1 LSQHE
6 TWKDEHGFTLM
17 ELVVTILIM
26 GLVFSIVAISAWGGW
41 MEGFQVN
48 SSTNQLAADLRQ
60 AHSKAMNRLAD
71 QTVTLTKGSSEYA
84 MTGAGTLDLDE
95 DQAANL
101 DDAPDEDV
109 AIVNWSGAT
118 TPINIVFKGDG
129 SATLPEGAST
139 LTLTVSAADGDPNH
153 DIEISAATSR
163 VKVVP

>member
-1 LSQHE
+1 MSRRRPWE
-6 TWKDEHGFTLM
+6 DEHGFTLT
-17 ELVVTILIM
+17 ELVVTIVIM
-26 GLVFSIVAISAWGGW
+26 GLVFSIVAISSWGGW
-41 MEGFQVN
+41 MDSFQVD
-48 SSTNQLAADLRQ
+48 SSTNQLVADLRQ

-118 TPINIVFKGDG
+118 PINIVFKGDG
-129 SATLPEGAST
+129 SAALPGCPCMR
-139 LTLTVSAADGDPNH
+139 DPTPARNR
-153 DIEISAATSR
+153 T
-163 VKVVP
+163 